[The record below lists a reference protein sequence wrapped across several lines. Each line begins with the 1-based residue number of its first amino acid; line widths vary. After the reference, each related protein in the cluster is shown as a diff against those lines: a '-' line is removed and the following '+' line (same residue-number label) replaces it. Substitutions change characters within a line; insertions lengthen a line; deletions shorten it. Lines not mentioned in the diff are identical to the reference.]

1 MLSTSWQNAKMGKQP
16 WSVSNCDSSTKC
28 ILSWD
33 QIWTCWIKL
42 NKWWTSRE
50 WLKLNTN
57 KISWVEFLYLK
68 LAAELN
74 LTKRSKN
81 LLEQLNIE
89 GKSNVDEHEKGFVI
103 SRFISVNFGDKLKR
117 KLLSISWKMLSYQRV
132 QTETNFI
139 RVGVRT
145 ISHCMVVALAMRD
158 VTENILLVFDYLKI
172 FKLTNL
178 ISSFKL
184 I

>member
-1 MLSTSWQNAKMGKQP
+1 MNF
-16 WSVSNCDSSTKC
+16 
-28 ILSWD
+28 
-33 QIWTCWIKL
+33 
-42 NKWWTSRE
+42 
-50 WLKLNTN
+50 
-57 KISWVEFLYLK
+57 SWVAKIEHKQDK
-68 LAAELN
+68 LGGI
-74 LTKRSKN
+74 S
-81 LLEQLNIE
+81 LLEARRWTKFNKTIKE
-89 GKSNVDEHEKGFVI
+89 FIRTIKYWRKVKRRWAWK
-103 SRFISVNFGDKLKR
+103 RFCHFTIYFGDKLKR

-158 VTENILLVFDYLKI
+158 VTENILLVFDHLKI